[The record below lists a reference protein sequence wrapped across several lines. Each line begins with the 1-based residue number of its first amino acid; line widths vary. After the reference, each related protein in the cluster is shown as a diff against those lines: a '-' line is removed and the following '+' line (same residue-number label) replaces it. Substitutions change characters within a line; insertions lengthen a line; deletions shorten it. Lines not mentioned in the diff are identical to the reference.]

1 MDRKLERARQDPA
14 LLEEQ
19 GKVEDFLNNV
29 RNTDKLGSML
39 EDIRDAIIEYQVRVS
54 FNQLSLPLSLMPNP
68 DFVAARYL

>member
-1 MDRKLERARQDPA
+1 MDRKLERARQDLA

-19 GKVEDFLNNV
+19 GKVGDFLNNV

>member
-1 MDRKLERARQDPA
+1 MDRKLERARQDLA

-19 GKVEDFLNNV
+19 GKIEDFLNNV

>member
-1 MDRKLERARQDPA
+1 MDRKLERARQDLA

-19 GKVEDFLNNV
+19 GKIEDFLNNV

-54 FNQLSLPLSLMPNP
+54 FNHLSLLYLIPNP
-68 DFVAARYL
+68 DSVAARYL

>member
-1 MDRKLERARQDPA
+1 MDRKLERARQDLA

-19 GKVEDFLNNV
+19 GKIEDFLNNV

-39 EDIRDAIIEYQVRVS
+39 EDIRDAMIEYQVRVS
-54 FNQLSLPLSLMPNP
+54 FNQLSLLYLMPNT